1 MGAAPRAD
9 AGTKAWRR
17 PATRLQ
23 CSAVHRETHHD
34 HLIDIL
40 KHLQGL
46 GSRELGVDVGGPV
59 DLLQEGVGGLRQL
72 LRRVIDLVSM
82 SRLRTQHGEHA
93 SGCRHGSRTA
103 SRRRH
108 EGVAQ
113 AREDHQGHDEHR
125 ASLPVR
131 HVVQNG
137 QKGGSEMT
145 RG

>member
-34 HLIDIL
+34 PLVDIL

-46 GSRELGVDVGGPV
+46 GSRERGVEVGGPV

-72 LRRVIDLVSM
+72 LRRVVDVVSM
-82 SRLRTQHGEHA
+82 SRLRAQQGE
-93 SGCRHGSRTA
+93 RSRTA
-103 SRRRH
+103 SGRRH

-113 AREDHQGHDEHR
+113 RSAVHR
-125 ASLPVR
+125 GLITIILAISWSTCRGWAVGSLA
-131 HVVQNG
+131 
-137 QKGGSEMT
+137 
-145 RG
+145 